1 MSRFIPVD
9 RQTDYLLPPSVDEW
23 LPDGHLARFVVDV
36 VEQLDLSALTRRYA
50 GRGSKAHHPAVLL
63 NLLVYGYATGV
74 VSSRKI
80 ERATYD
86 SVAFRYLAANT
97 HPDHDTLATF
107 RRRFLPE
114 LEQLFV
120 QVLLLAR
127 EMKLLTLGTI
137 ALDGTKLNANASK
150 HKALSYGHAKKLEA
164 QFKAEVKALTQRAA
178 SADKDDAA
186 DGMDIPAE
194 IARREAR
201 LEAIAVAKTKIEA
214 RAKEREAAEKAAY
227 QEKVARR
234 DAQRKTGKKPR
245 GRDPEPPTGGPRD
258 KDQVN
263 LTDPQSRIMPVTGKG
278 FDQCYNAQAAV
289 DTDSMLVTHTHVT
302 QATNDKQQVMPLLTA
317 LARLPAPL
325 AKPDHLLA
333 DTGYFS
339 AANVQACHDHGIKPL
354 IAMKRDVHHPPVLER
369 FAADPPTPASKEP
382 VEQMAHHL
390 KTQAGRALYAL
401 RKHTVEPVFGIIKH
415 VMGFRQVSLRGLEN
429 VSGEWRLVTMAWNIK
444 RMHRLAAG

>member
-1 MSRFIPVD
+1 MM
-9 RQTDYLLPPSVDEW
+9 
-23 LPDGHLARFVVDV
+23 
-36 VEQLDLSALTRRYA
+36 
-50 GRGSKAHHPAVLL
+50 
-63 NLLVYGYATGV
+63 VYGYATGV
-74 VSSRKI
+74 YSSRKI

-127 EMKLLTLGTI
+127 EMKLLKLGTI
-137 ALDGTKLNANASK
+137 ALDGTKLKANASK
-150 HKALSYGHAKKLEA
+150 HKALSYGHAKALEV
-164 QFKAEVKALTQRAA
+164 QFKAEVKALTQRAEA
-178 SADKDDAA
+178 ADRDDAA

-194 IARREAR
+194 IARREQR
-201 LEAIAVAKTKIEA
+201 LAAIAEAKARIEA
-214 RAKEREAAEKAAY
+214 RAEERDGVEQAAY
-227 QEKVARR
+227 QEKVTRR
-234 DAQRKTGKKPR
+234 EAQRKAGKKPR

-258 KDQVN
+258 QDQIN

-289 DTDSMLVTHTHVT
+289 DTDTMLVTHVHVT

-317 LARLPAPL
+317 WKGYPEALGRPTC
-325 AKPDHLLA
+325 LLA

-339 AANVQACHDHGIKPL
+339 AANVEACQAHDIEPL
-354 IAMKRDVHHPPVLER
+354 LAMKRDVHHLPVFER
-369 FAADPPTPASKEP
+369 FAPDPPAPESDDP
-382 VEQMAHHL
+382 VEQMAHRL
-390 KTQAGRALYAL
+390 KTQAGRAHYAL

-415 VMGFRQVSLRGLEN
+415 VMGFRQVSLRGLDK
-429 VSGEWRLVTMAWNIK
+429 VSGEWRLAAMAWNIK
-444 RMHRLAAG
+444 RMHRLNAG

>member
-1 MSRFIPVD
+1 MSRFIPID

-23 LPDGHLARFVVDV
+23 LPDDHLARFVVEV

-50 GRGSKAHHPAVLL
+50 GRGHKAHHPAVLL
-63 NLLVYGYATGV
+63 GLMVYGYATGV
-74 VSSRKI
+74 YSSRKI

-127 EMKLLTLGTI
+127 EMKLLKLGTI
-137 ALDGTKLNANASK
+137 ALDGTKLKANASK

-164 QFKAEVKALTQRAA
+164 QFKAEVKALTQRAEA
-178 SADKDDAA
+178 ADQDDAS

-194 IARREAR
+194 IARREQR
-201 LEAIAVAKTKIEA
+201 LAAIAEAKATIEA
-214 RAKEREAAEKAAY
+214 RAKERDDVEQAAY
-227 QEKVARR
+227 QEKVTRR
-234 DAQRKTGKKPR
+234 ETPQNAGKKPR
-245 GRDPEPPTGGPRD
+245 GRAPKPPTGGPRD
-258 KDQVN
+258 TDQIN

-289 DTDSMLVTHTHVT
+289 DTDTMLVTHVHVT

-317 LARLPAPL
+317 WKGYPEALGRPTC
-325 AKPDHLLA
+325 LLT

-339 AANVQACHDHGIKPL
+339 AANVEACQAHDIEPL
-354 IAMKRDVHHPPVLER
+354 LAMKRDVHHLPVFER
-369 FAADPPTPASKEP
+369 FAADPPAPESDDP
-382 VEQMAHHL
+382 VEQMAHRL
-390 KTQAGRALYAL
+390 KTQAGRAHYAL

-415 VMGFRQVSLRGLEN
+415 VMGFRQVSLRGLDK
-429 VSGEWRLVTMAWNIK
+429 VSGEWRLATMAWNIK
-444 RMHRLAAG
+444 RMHRLTTG